1 MKRRLKLKVN
11 GESPRSL
18 LLAYFL
24 AKFNCDVY
32 MYDCLTDSNAYKNE
46 EIFSFTNF
54 SKNLLSEFDIWN
66 EFKDISYGFTSC
78 CIKDDLVSEQLL
90 FRAKNFY
97 KNSFNNIGWTTNCS
111 DIRNLLIDKLF
122 NFENVY
128 FISKNQLNDQ
138 SFTYD
143 YEFNFNSFEKFS
155 TSIFKRKNQDIL
167 IFNVFLR
174 GNVDKR
180 LYEIN
185 TSKGLLVLIPL
196 DKNLYQIIWNNTPIE
211 IKEGSLKSKN
221 LFLDN
226 LTTLLPNDLK
236 IDQIIGNINCVKTH
250 NISRT
255 FLIRNKSIYFNEN
268 KFISNTL
275 YELNFDIFIKNVLEI
290 FNFLEVNK
298 LKYRD
303 MINKVYFFYFLR
315 KYAKFKIN
323 ISSYNFLIN
332 LFISNNIFI
341 LFFRKVLFTLFKKI
355 NISKML
361 IDRIIKNCNTNN
373 LIK

>member
-32 MYDCLTDSNAYKNE
+32 MYDCLTDSNVYKNE

-54 SKNLLSEFDIWN
+54 SKNLLSKFDIWN
-66 EFKDISYGFTSC
+66 EFKDISYGFTSL
-78 CIKDDLVSEQLL
+78 CIKDNLVSEQLL

-97 KNSFNNIGWTTNCS
+97 KNSFNNIGWTANCS

-196 DKNLYQIIWNNTPIE
+196 DKNLYQIIWNNTPID
-211 IKEGSLKSKN
+211 IKDRSLKSKN

-226 LTTLLPNDLK
+226 LATLLPNDLK
-236 IDQIIGNINCVKTH
+236 IDQIIGNINCVKTP
-250 NISRT
+250 NIFST

-268 KFISNTL
+268 KFISNTF
-275 YELNFDIFIKNVLEI
+275 YELNFDIFIKNVLDI
-290 FNFLEVNK
+290 FNFLDVNK
-298 LKYRD
+298 LEYTN
-303 MINKVYFFYFLR
+303 MINKISFFYFLR

-323 ISSYNFLIN
+323 ISFYNFLIN

-361 IDRIIKNCNTNN
+361 IDKYIKNCNTNN